1 MTSPEPKRVLG
12 IDLSFTSTGLAC
24 ARWTKTIR
32 SSSIDKPS
40 LGDWSWRIIEIAEQ
54 ICEEA
59 ERLRPHMAVIEAPTF
74 SNFAT
79 SNDRETAAKRTSGL
93 PHERAGLW
101 WAVVCGLKRLGIVVC
116 KLEPRRLKLFLSL
129 DAKAQK
135 KQQVQAARAYSGL
148 LIRNDDEA
156 DAWGLAA
163 AGHEWLGCPLPG
175 IPDANRAELANAP
188 WLPQK
193 PKRKPAP
200 RPRKTAKNSR
210 TG

>member
-1 MTSPEPKRVLG
+1 VRMTSPDPKRVLG

-40 LGDWSWRIIEIAEQ
+40 LGDWSWRIIEMADQ

-59 ERLRPHMAVIEAPTF
+59 RLLRPHMAVIEAPALSSFT
-74 SNFAT
+74 
-79 SNDRETAAKRTSGL
+79 GM

-135 KQQVQAARAYSGL
+135 KQQVEAARAYSGL
-148 LIRNDDEA
+148 AIRNDDEA

-193 PKRKPAP
+193 PKRKPK
-200 RPRKTAKNSR
+200 PRKTAKNSR

>member
-1 MTSPEPKRVLG
+1 MRMISPEPKRVLG

-24 ARWTKTIR
+24 AKWAKTIK
-32 SSSIDKPS
+32 SSAIDQPS
-40 LGDWSWRIIEIAEQ
+40 LGDWSWRIIEMADQ

-59 ERLRPHMAVIEAPTF
+59 RLLRPHMAVIEAPALSSFT
-74 SNFAT
+74 
-79 SNDRETAAKRTSGL
+79 GM

-101 WAVVCGLKRLGIVVC
+101 WAVVCALKRLGIVVC

-135 KQQVQAARAYSGL
+135 KQQVEAARAYSGL
-148 LIRNDDEA
+148 AIRNDDEA

-200 RPRKTAKNSR
+200 RPRKPRKTAKNSI